1 MLLTCRDGPIIT
13 SNTVDD
19 ETRKSRNRK
28 RHRIFDKSVFWK
40 GYEGGWL
47 ILINWSHMKLIL
59 FE

>member
-47 ILINWSHMKLIL
+47 
-59 FE
+59 